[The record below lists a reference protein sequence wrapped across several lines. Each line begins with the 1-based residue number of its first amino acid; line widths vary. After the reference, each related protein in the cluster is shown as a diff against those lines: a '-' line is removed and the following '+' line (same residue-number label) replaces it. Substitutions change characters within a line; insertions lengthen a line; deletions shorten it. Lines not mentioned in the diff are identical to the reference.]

1 MRTALLLVVALAS
14 TGPLAHEANAGEC
27 QNCNFSLST
36 DAPVRCAAR
45 HRADEV
51 RFSIK
56 TDNRNAVLLLTD
68 DVVALQLSDRVLH
81 KLDRKMRE
89 AEDEEDCGLG
99 SVIKT
104 AVLASVR
111 SLLDHSADCDIADIS
126 FADYRD
132 GELVLR
138 GPNGEH
144 IFANASIDDEEV
156 MRSFS
161 ESDARAFVRELRRQ
175 MERKR

>member
-1 MRTALLLVVALAS
+1 MRTALFLVVALAC
-14 TGPLAHEANAGEC
+14 TGALAKEANAGEC
-27 QNCNFSLST
+27 QNCSFSLST

-45 HRADEV
+45 HHADEV

-56 TDNRNAVLLLTD
+56 TNSRDAVLLLTD

-81 KLDRKMRE
+81 KLDRKMRD
-89 AEDEEDCGLG
+89 AEGEEDCGLG

-111 SLLDHSADCDIADIS
+111 SLLDHSADCDIADVA

-132 GELVLR
+132 GELILR
-138 GPNGEH
+138 GQNGER
-144 IFANASIDDEEV
+144 IFANANIDDEEV

-161 ESDARAFVRELRRQ
+161 ESDARRFVRELRRQ
-175 MERKR
+175 MGHTR